1 MRIRRT
7 LWSWLLGLTLTC
19 AVLLAVANTWVH
31 GQYPYGS
38 EATAALAS
46 NTAVTVMRTDD
57 TITFIPAQAKAG
69 FVFYPGGLVPTEA
82 YAPLLRSLAEEGIL
96 CVALDMPLR
105 LAVLDMYAAD
115 GIPAQHPDVTR
126 WAIGGHSLG
135 GAMAASYAANH
146 GEGLAALVLL
156 AAYSTAEVPENLAV
170 VSIFGDAD
178 QVMNREKYAQ
188 YRTNLPGNTVEVIIS
203 GGNHAKFGDYG
214 HQKGDGT
221 ATITA
226 QEQLDVT
233 LQAILPVL
241 LGQE

>member
-170 VSIFGDAD
+170 VSIFGDED

-188 YRTNLPGNTVEVIIS
+188 YRTNLPENTVEVIIS